1 MKKAIELSMELI
13 VIMIVLLVFL
23 VLVLIFIFSP
33 GGPQSIINSITQFLN
48 SSTEYVT
55 SK

>member
-1 MKKAIELSMELI
+1 MELI

>member
-1 MKKAIELSMELI
+1 MELI
-13 VIMIVLLVFL
+13 IILIVLLVFL
-23 VLVLIFIFSP
+23 ALVLMFIFSP
-33 GGPQSIINSITQFLN
+33 GGPQSIISSITQFLN